1 MKNTPKKQQKTA
13 KASKEKTE
21 NQPDSGFDNPI
32 RERKSVQHL
41 LSLKIRPA

>member
-1 MKNTPKKQQKTA
+1 MKNTPKKKQKA
-13 KASKEKTE
+13 EEANSKKTE
-21 NQPDSGFDNPI
+21 EQPSNSSNNPI